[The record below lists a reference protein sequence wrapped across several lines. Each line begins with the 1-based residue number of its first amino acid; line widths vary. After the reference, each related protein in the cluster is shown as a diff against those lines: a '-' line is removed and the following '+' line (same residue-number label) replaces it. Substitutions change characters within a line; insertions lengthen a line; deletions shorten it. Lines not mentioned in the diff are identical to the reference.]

1 MHHSHEA
8 LGTGHAA
15 RSKSVMI
22 GKLTGR
28 LDSIQSDHILID
40 VNGVGY
46 LAFVSARTLRMLPGA
61 GGMVSLIIETHVRED
76 HIHLYG
82 FANAEERDWFKILTT
97 VQGVGVK
104 MALAILSVFAPEQL
118 LTTIAAQD
126 KKALTSVSGV
136 GPKLAERIVTELKST
151 VSKMTGGMVMP
162 VVAAG
167 KTPAKKAASS
177 LSEDAISALVHLG
190 YPRTEAF
197 TAVARQLQAQ
207 PEAKLDQLIRDS
219 LKELAA

>member
-1 MHHSHEA
+1 MNVPHEA
-8 LGTGHAA
+8 LGTGHEA
-15 RSKSVMI
+15 RYNHAMI

-28 LDSIQSDHILID
+28 LDSIADDHVLID
-40 VNGVGY
+40 VQGVGY
-46 LAFVSARTLRMLPGA
+46 VAFASQRTLRMMPET

-82 FANAEERDWFKILTT
+82 VANAEERDWFKILTT

-104 MALAILSVFAPEQL
+104 MAMAILGVFAPEQL
-118 LTTIAAQD
+118 LNTIAAQD
-126 KKALTSVSGV
+126 KKALTTVSGV

-151 VSKMTGGMVMP
+151 VGKMTGGRVMP

-167 KTPAKKAASS
+167 KPPAKKAASS
-177 LSEDAISALVHLG
+177 LSEDAVSALVHLG